1 MVEQVSAEYLVER
14 PDLLRRLD
22 HARDLPLTM
31 IVAPAGAGKTV
42 LLQQWAAATPGLAM
56 AWIGIEPDD
65 DDPMRFSRRLLA
77 ALSAVRTRIGGLMR
91 LSALGAG
98 GLGDPFLDH
107 LATELASFPETVIV
121 LDDLHHLSNRTL
133 LADIGRLVAAI
144 PPNVHLVIATRS
156 DPPIAW
162 SRLRLRN
169 RMHELRQLDLA
180 MTRDESAE
188 LLARITRRDIGP
200 DAVDAIASRTEG
212 WAAGLQLAGL
222 TLKFQGESEEF
233 VAELSGSDRL
243 IAEYLT
249 EEVLDALSDST
260 RTLLL
265 RMSALDVMTAEL
277 VDHVLGR
284 TDAQQLFE
292 QLEHES
298 MFLVAIDQRR
308 TRVRFHHLFR
318 DLLRYRLR
326 AEDAAE
332 ERRLLVAAADFHLA
346 HGELTPAV
354 EYLLRSR
361 EWDRALDAIM
371 SRGSDVFER
380 GEMHTVIRWIT
391 AVPEHARADRLDV
404 QLELGILVGMQ
415 GESIRAADAFRR
427 VADDPRATNGERAI
441 ADAWISATAQWCTS
455 PDETLRAA
463 ERLLAR
469 LELESIDT
477 PDLMGLT
484 TPELLRTLATGSG
497 GRSHFLLGDLVE
509 AEAWI
514 EQGLATDGVAYPPYR
529 VGLLGSLALLHA
541 WSGRLA
547 DAELLAAEAIETAAA
562 AALVMHPIIADAYL
576 AQALVAHER
585 GRPEAAARPLENGVI
600 AAESNHRSQLSWIA
614 RYEAAL
620 AAGLEGRF
628 EDALELTE
636 LVPHDADGAAG
647 AGRIP
652 ASAPAPVPAP
662 APAVRD
668 RLVAARMSA
677 LRRSGRAEQALHLY
691 PADRRGLGAAPSIA
705 LEAVAASLALGQVDA
720 AKALLADSTDR
731 FRTEPPRGAVQRLL
745 LRAWAAALEG
755 SRHAALE
762 FVDAALARAEP
773 EGLVAPFLE
782 SDDVVLDLV
791 ADLAPVRGGLA
802 GTVVA
807 LDGRR
812 IPARANATLAEPL
825 TDREL
830 EILGHLPDHSTTAE
844 LAGMC
849 FVSINTIKT
858 HTAHIYRKLGVTG
871 RSAAIA
877 KARELG
883 LLAPLSRAD
892 HLRA

>member
-1 MVEQVSAEYLVER
+1 MVEQVAAEYLVQR
-14 PDLLRRLD
+14 PELLRRLD

-42 LLQQWAAATPGLAM
+42 LLQQWAATEPDLDM
-56 AWIGIEPDD
+56 AWIDIEPED
-65 DDPMRFSRRLLA
+65 DDPMRFSRRLIS
-77 ALSAVRTRIGGLMR
+77 ALSAIRARIGGLAPM
-91 LSALGAG
+91 SALGAG
-98 GLGDPFLDH
+98 GLGGPFLDH

-121 LDDLHHLSNRTL
+121 LDDLHHLANPTL

-188 LLARITRRDIGP
+188 LLARITRRDIGAG
-200 DAVDAIASRTEG
+200 AVDAIASRTEG

-222 TLKFQGESEEF
+222 TLKFQGESDEF
-233 VAELSGSDRL
+233 VEELSGSDRL

-249 EEVLDALSDST
+249 EEVLDALSEST

-277 VDHVLGR
+277 VDHVLQR

-292 QLEHES
+292 RLEHES
-298 MFLVAIDQRR
+298 MFLVAIDPQR
-308 TRVRFHHLFR
+308 TRVRFHQLFR

-332 ERRLLVAAADFHLA
+332 EQRLLVAAADFHLA

-354 EYLLRSR
+354 EYLLRAR
-361 EWDRALDAIM
+361 EWGRALDAIM
-371 SRGSDVFER
+371 TRGSDVFER

-391 AVPEHARADRLDV
+391 SVPDHARADRLDV

-415 GESIRAADAFRR
+415 GEIVLAVDAFRR
-427 VADDPRATNGERAI
+427 VANDPRATTGERAA
-441 ADAWISATAQWCTS
+441 ADAWMSATVQWSTS
-455 PDETLRAA
+455 PEETLRAA
-463 ERLLAR
+463 ERALGRLAAD
-469 LELESIDT
+469 SIET

-484 TPELLRTLATGSG
+484 TPELLRTLATGSA
-497 GRSHFLLGDLVE
+497 GRSHFLLGDLGE
-509 AEAWI
+509 AEAWL
-514 EQGLATDGVAYPPYR
+514 EQGLATEGVAYPPYR

-541 WSGRLA
+541 WSGRVV
-547 DAELLAAEAIETAAA
+547 DAELLAGEAIDTAMAA
-562 AALVMHPIIADAYL
+562 SLVAHPVIADAYL
-576 AQALVAHER
+576 AQALVAHEQ
-585 GRPEAAARPLENGVI
+585 GRPEAAAHPLRNGVI
-600 AAESNHRSQLSWIA
+600 SAEANHRSQLSWIA

-620 AAGLEGRF
+620 VAGLEGRF

-636 LVPHDADGAAG
+636 LVPHGTDGG
-647 AGRIP
+647 TGRSTP
-652 ASAPAPVPAP
+652 TPAPAGGP

-668 RLVAARMSA
+668 RLVAARMNA
-677 LRRSGRAEQALHLY
+677 LRRSGHAEQALHLHST
-691 PADRRGLGAAPSIA
+691 DRRGLGTASSIA
-705 LEAVAASLALGQVDA
+705 LEAVAASLTLGRVDA
-720 AKALLADSTDR
+720 AKALLGDTADR
-731 FRTEPPRGAVQRLL
+731 FRAEQPRAAVQRLL
-745 LRAWAAALEG
+745 LRGWTAALEG
-755 SRHAALE
+755 TRPAALE

-782 SDDVVLDLV
+782 SDAVVLDLV
-791 ADLAPVRGGLA
+791 AELEPMRGGLA
-802 GTVVA
+802 ATIVA

-812 IPARANATLAEPL
+812 SPARANATLAEPL

-844 LAGMC
+844 LASLC

-877 KARELG
+877 RARELG